1 MTQIL
6 KIDGLCKSFGG
17 LNAICDFDFELAEGE
32 ILDLIGPNG
41 SGKATAL

>member
-1 MTQIL
+1 MKKFL

-17 LNAICDFDFELAEGE
+17 LNAICDLDFEPAEGE
-32 ILDLIGPNG
+32 ILGLIGPNG